1 MELTHFD
8 ENGKARM
15 VDVTDKQ
22 DTVREATAAGKIT
35 VSRTDHREPDSIR
48 CDRGGKG
55 RKRRC
60 SVCCDDCRHYG
71 GEADGGSDSDVPYP
85 SDH

>member
-22 DTVREATAAGKIT
+22 DTVREATADRK
-35 VSRTDHREPDSIR
+35 DHREPDSIR